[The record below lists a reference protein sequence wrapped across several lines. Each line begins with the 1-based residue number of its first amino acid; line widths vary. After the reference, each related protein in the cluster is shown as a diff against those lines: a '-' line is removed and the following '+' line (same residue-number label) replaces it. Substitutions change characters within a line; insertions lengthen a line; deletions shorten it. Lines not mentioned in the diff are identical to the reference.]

1 MSSNTGRAGQFKKG
15 ADPRRNAHGQ
25 KSKAAVEI
33 AAEMNRAISE
43 EGLKGERFRKM
54 IVKVWDLAER
64 GVPWAVQFI
73 ADRTMGKVKEHVELS
88 TPAEG
93 KMLIEVVR
101 VEG

>member
-1 MSSNTGRAGQFKKG
+1 MAFKKG
-15 ADPRRNAHGQ
+15 PDKNRHMNGR
-25 KSKAAVEI
+25 KAKGAVELSQ
-33 AAEMNRAISE
+33 AMSRAISE